1 MKLNSGVNCFV
12 QLVLVQKNVYDEAV
26 IKKLMD
32 VLDLVPWETIDTFRL
47 SFRLLTLEKE
57 GKRS

>member
-32 VLDLVPWETIDTFRL
+32 VLDLVETIDTFRL

>member
-26 IKKLMD
+26 IKKSMD
-32 VLDLVPWETIDTFRL
+32 VLDLVETIDTFRL

>member
-12 QLVLVQKNVYDEAV
+12 QLVLLQKNVYDEAV

-32 VLDLVPWETIDTFRL
+32 VLDLVGDD
-47 SFRLLTLEKE
+47 
-57 GKRS
+57 